1 MEMPPRDLEKDKLV
15 TFQVASYSYAQI
27 GVIETGVCFLV
38 WFMVYSFLF
47 VLLTSVFKESYP
59 IRTEAISF
67 INMIIKKQTSCIK
80 GNRDIYD
87 ELIKN
92 FKSNNMFIYLNHIT
106 LKFIHLYIYNILL
119 IFVFSKT
126 KYSLINLNLLN

>member
-47 VLLTSVFKESYP
+47 ILLTSVFK
-59 IRTEAISF
+59 
-67 INMIIKKQTSCIK
+67 
-80 GNRDIYD
+80 DILTYMQFYFVN
-87 ELIKN
+87 L
-92 FKSNNMFIYLNHIT
+92 YLNV
-106 LKFIHLYIYNILL
+106 LKCISLTRLFTTNFGYLQISEFI
-119 IFVFSKT
+119 
-126 KYSLINLNLLN
+126 

>member
-47 VLLTSVFKESYP
+47 ILLTSVFKDILTYMQFYFVNLCHVKLFDHYG
-59 IRTEAISF
+59 ISAADLF
-67 INMIIKKQTSCIK
+67 SMNNDYFNIDGIGNADDTYVSSSGKSFTSSEQT
-80 GNRDIYD
+80 
-87 ELIKN
+87 
-92 FKSNNMFIYLNHIT
+92 F
-106 LKFIHLYIYNILL
+106 LL
-119 IFVFSKT
+119 GRSQV
-126 KYSLINLNLLN
+126 

>member
-47 VLLTSVFKESYP
+47 VLLTSVFKERYP
-59 IRTEAISF
+59 YIHI
-67 INMIIKKQTSCIK
+67 C
-80 GNRDIYD
+80 
-87 ELIKN
+87 
-92 FKSNNMFIYLNHIT
+92 YL
-106 LKFIHLYIYNILL
+106 ILL
-119 IFVFSKT
+119 MSCQVI
-126 KYSLINLNLLN
+126 

>member
-59 IRTEAISF
+59 
-67 INMIIKKQTSCIK
+67 
-80 GNRDIYD
+80 
-87 ELIKN
+87 
-92 FKSNNMFIYLNHIT
+92 
-106 LKFIHLYIYNILL
+106 YIYIMSSYL
-119 IFVFSKT
+119 IITASQQ
-126 KYSLINLNLLN
+126 LICSA